1 MGNNQTPPPPSTS
14 ATPVQPGKK
23 PANTLH
29 PTHKTRI
36 SMGASLYD
44 EICVKCGHTDI
55 ATGGWGKLAE
65 PCPEENGPEKY

>member
-1 MGNNQTPPPPSTS
+1 
-14 ATPVQPGKK
+14 
-23 PANTLH
+23 
-29 PTHKTRI
+29 
-36 SMGASLYD
+36 MGASLYD